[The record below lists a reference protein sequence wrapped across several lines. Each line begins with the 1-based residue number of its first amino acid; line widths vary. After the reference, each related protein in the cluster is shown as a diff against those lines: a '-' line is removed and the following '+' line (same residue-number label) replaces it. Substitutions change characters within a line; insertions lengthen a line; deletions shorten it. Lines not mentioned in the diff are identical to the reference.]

1 MNTLEHLERLIAFD
15 TISHKSNLALIS
27 YVEDLLR
34 RKNIHFERFMDETG
48 EKANLFATIGPVD
61 REGVILSAHS
71 DVVPVEGQNWN
82 RNPFKLTR
90 ENDRFFGR
98 GTTDMKGFLA
108 SCLALIERINPENL
122 TIPIHL
128 ALSHDEETG
137 CVGARTLV
145 QALKKQGLRARFCI
159 VGEPTSM
166 DVAIGHKGR
175 LGAKAKFQGVGG
187 HSAMAPHFLNPIYMA
202 GEFIDIV
209 RQTQAQIVG
218 EKARDHLYEIPYT
231 TLHIGTI
238 SSGVATN
245 VVPRHCLMDF
255 EIRNISQND
264 ADSILQDMMK
274 QYQTLLNMYREKF
287 ADADLEVSIVSQY
300 PGFET
305 EQDHDVVK
313 MMLKMAG
320 DTKVTKVPYGTE
332 AGLFAHYLNVPT
344 VVCGPGSMDQG
355 HTPDEFI
362 ELEQLI
368 RCDEMLERLHLSI
381 SQV

>member
-15 TISHKSNLALIS
+15 TVSHKSNLALIS

-274 QYQTLLNMYREKF
+274 QYQTLLNRYCEKF

-344 VVCGPGSMDQG
+344 VVRGPGSMDQG

>member
-202 GEFIDIV
+202 GEFIDIL

-320 DTKVTKVPYGTE
+320 DTKVTKV
-332 AGLFAHYLNVPT
+332 LNR
-344 VVCGPGSMDQG
+344 PGIVGD
-355 HTPDEFI
+355 
-362 ELEQLI
+362 LKL
-368 RCDEMLERLHLSI
+368 
-381 SQV
+381 